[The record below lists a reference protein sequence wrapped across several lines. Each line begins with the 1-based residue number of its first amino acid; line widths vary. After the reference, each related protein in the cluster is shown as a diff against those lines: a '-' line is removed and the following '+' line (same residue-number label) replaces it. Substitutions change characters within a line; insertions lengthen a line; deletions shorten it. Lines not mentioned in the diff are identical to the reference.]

1 MENKLKEMYREIPV
15 PELKAEIFAQIH
27 GKKLPKPH
35 RRLKMT
41 AILAAAAILLT
52 VTAGAAVVG
61 SVKLLPGVTVLFRD
75 DAGNLVRPE
84 GYHLEQG
91 ADAPLSEKALANIA
105 PYICHPADNLFYETT
120 TRAEMEEFLDRKL
133 HIPTAAEELEG
144 ASLRYVLRAFGDGE
158 TANTIDVSMYGDSA
172 ECSFGIYLKVNPHSL
187 ITGGRADISE
197 YFLPDGTTAT
207 IAAFR
212 AQSDGE
218 PCVIALYVIDDVM
231 YRLSLDG
238 GSKKE
243 LLAEAKAILD
253 TVE

>member
-1 MENKLKEMYREIPV
+1 V
-15 PELKAEIFAQIH
+15 
-27 GKKLPKPH
+27 
-35 RRLKMT
+35 
-41 AILAAAAILLT
+41 
-52 VTAGAAVVG
+52 
-61 SVKLLPGVTVLFRD
+61 
-75 DAGNLVRPE
+75 
-84 GYHLEQG
+84 
-91 ADAPLSEKALANIA
+91 
-105 PYICHPADNLFYETT
+105 
-120 TRAEMEEFLDRKL
+120 
-133 HIPTAAEELEG
+133 
-144 ASLRYVLRAFGDGE
+144 
-158 TANTIDVSMYGDSA
+158 

-218 PCVIALYVIDDVM
+218 PCVIAFYVIDDVM
-231 YRLSLDG
+231 YQLSLD

>member
-1 MENKLKEMYREIPV
+1 MENKLKEMYREIPAPDIKAAV
-15 PELKAEIFAQIH
+15 FAEIH
-27 GKKLPKPH
+27 GEKRGRRPVKL
-35 RRLKMT
+35 R
-41 AILAAAAILLT
+41 AAAVIAALAVLLC
-52 VTAGAAVVG
+52 VTAGAAAVG
-61 SVKLLPGVTVLFRD
+61 GVKLLPGVTVLFRD
-75 DAGNLVRPE
+75 DAGRIVRPD
-84 GYHLEQG
+84 GYHLERG

-105 PYICHPADNLFYETT
+105 PYICHPADNRGFETRS
-120 TRAEMEEFLDRKL
+120 RAELEALLDRTL
-133 HIPTAAEELEG
+133 HIPTAAEALEG
-144 ASLRYVLRAFGDGE
+144 ASLRYVLHAFGDGE

-197 YFLPDGTTAT
+197 YSLPDGTTAT

-218 PCVIALYVIDDVM
+218 PRVIAFYVIDDVM
-231 YRLSLDG
+231 YHLSLDG

-243 LLAEAKAILD
+243 LVAGVKAILD

>member
-1 MENKLKEMYREIPV
+1 MEDKLKEMYYDVTAPDIR
-15 PELKAEIFAQIH
+15 A
-27 GKKLPKPH
+27 
-35 RRLKMT
+35 
-41 AILAAAAILLT
+41 AILAEIHGAKPARPRLRLRAAAVIAAVLTLLCIA
-52 VTAGAAVVG
+52 AGAAVVG
-61 SVKLLPGVTVLFRD
+61 GVKLLPGVTVLFRD
-75 DAGNLVRPE
+75 DAGKLVRPE
-84 GYHLEQG
+84 GYHLEHG
-91 ADAPLSEKALANIA
+91 ADAALSEKALANIA
-105 PYICHPADNLFYETT
+105 PYICGPRENLGFETGS
-120 TRAEMEEFLDRKL
+120 RAELEEFLDMPL
-133 HIPTAAEELEG
+133 HIPTAAEALEG
-144 ASLRYVLRAFGDGE
+144 ASLRYVLHAFGDGE

-197 YFLPDGTTAT
+197 YSLPDGTTAT

-218 PCVIALYVIDDVM
+218 PCVIAFYVIDDVM
-231 YRLSLDG
+231 YQLSLDG